1 MCQRVESFIES
12 NHILSSSQYGF
23 RKGYSTQHAILD
35 ILNTVQSNM
44 DNSLYSCGI
53 TTQFL

>member
-1 MCQRVESFIES
+1 MVFI
-12 NHILSSSQYGF
+12 
-23 RKGYSTQHAILD
+23 KVTQHAILD

-53 TTQFL
+53 FIDLRDRSLFIVQGGLS